1 MARTRAV
8 DYGEKRNAILERS
21 AALFAQKGVDRA
33 SMAEIARACGV
44 SKALLYHYYAGKDEL
59 VFDIIHTHLSQMDSA
74 LAAVKNPDDPAET
87 QIRKLVGEVLD
98 IYRDAD
104 HLHKVQLNGIPALPA
119 EKAEKIK
126 QTERSI
132 VRRFSDAV
140 DALNPELGG
149 KDKKLL
155 TPVTMSI
162 MGILNWVYMW
172 FRDDGGLSR
181 SAYADAVTD
190 MVINGIRPRRG
201 DQDSVRRRRS
211 SDSGT

>member
-8 DYGEKRNAILERS
+8 DYGEKRNAILDCS

-44 SKALLYHYYAGKDEL
+44 SKALLYHYYTNKDEL
-59 VFDIIHTHLSQMDSA
+59 IFDIIYTHLLHMDSA
-74 LAAVKNPDDPAET
+74 LAAVKNPDDPPEI
-87 QIRKLVGEVLD
+87 QIRKLVGEVLN

-104 HLHKVQLNGIPALPA
+104 HLHKVQLNGIPALPG
-119 EKAEKIK
+119 EKAEKVK
-126 QTERSI
+126 QVERSI
-132 VRRFSDAV
+132 VRRFSDAI

-172 FRDDGGLSR
+172 FNDDGKISR
-181 SAYADAVTD
+181 DMYADAVTD
-190 MVINGIRPRRG
+190 MIVNGIKPG
-201 DQDSVRRRRS
+201 RS
-211 SDSGT
+211 